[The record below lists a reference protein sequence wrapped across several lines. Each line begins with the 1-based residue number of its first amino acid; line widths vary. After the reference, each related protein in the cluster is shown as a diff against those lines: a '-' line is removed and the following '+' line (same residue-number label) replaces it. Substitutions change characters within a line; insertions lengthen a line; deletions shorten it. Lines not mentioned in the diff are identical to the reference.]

1 MKPWCWSQLPR
12 KQSGKT
18 LFKAFLLPWL
28 ISINFAV
35 TRFHLARADNNRR
48 GQFFVSKFLH
58 LCSLIWKT
66 TSPISVVWF
75 VVSPCGICT
84 HRSVD
89 VINSKIWSHQM
100 LKFLPESFTFEG
112 SIEDFTKKYQILIEA
127 TFHFWHWIELNENQ
141 TKSIGVFSYYKL
153 ILWTRF
159 TAE

>member
-35 TRFHLARADNNRR
+35 TSFYLA
-48 GQFFVSKFLH
+48 KFLH

-89 VINSKIWSHQM
+89 VINSKIWSHRM

-112 SIEDFTKKYQILIEA
+112 SIEDFTKKYRILMEA
-127 TFHFWHWIELNENQ
+127 TFHFWHWIELNENR
-141 TKSIGVFSYYKL
+141 TELIGLFGYYKL